1 MDNFPVSAQFNISPF
16 GRVINLTFNEVF
28 LTEIMKALNLDGQI
42 SEDFFDFLKT
52 LSECKTNPNPLAAAK
67 DKLQNEFAI
76 FKFNGVY
83 NAILETVFAKD
94 LADAINDSV
103 RLYSEGSDVL
113 IGPLFAFAKRLE
125 AVLEQMQRPVVSKAY
140 AGRRAYPV
148 NPAFNKRGFHGR

>member
-28 LTEIMKALNLDGQI
+28 LSELTKALVLDEQI
-42 SEDFFDFLKT
+42 AEDFFDFNTALT
-52 LSECKTNPNPLAAAK
+52 ECKTNPNLMAASK
-67 DKLQNEFAI
+67 DKLQNEFAV

-94 LADAINDSV
+94 LAYAIIDSV
-103 RLYSEGSDVL
+103 RLYSEGSDVV

-125 AVLEQMQRPVVSKAY
+125 AVLEQAQKFGNVKAY
-140 AGRRAYPV
+140 GGRGAQHTSVP
-148 NPAFNKRGFHGR
+148 FNRRGFNVR